1 MKKMTTE
8 QLIHTYRKLKKNPK
22 EREIVWILRKEL
34 DLRGIK
40 LKNESTKQTN
50 AHMIRGINF
59 YEDE

>member
-1 MKKMTTE
+1 MRKMTTE

-40 LKNESTKQTN
+40 LKNESTK
-50 AHMIRGINF
+50 
-59 YEDE
+59 